1 MTSGTQRVGMALV
14 LCAQPAPLSFCLMEV
29 NVPTSSLPRC
39 PLIPLAFFHIQGF
52 SDLLISLMYLEYF
65 LVRDFVETYTLSPSQ
80 VGQACCSCCDL
91 LNPQI
96 RLGFLLK
103 NLH

>member
-1 MTSGTQRVGMALV
+1 MALV
-14 LCAQPAPLSFCLMEV
+14 FCAQPALPSLCLVEV

-39 PLIPLAFFHIQGF
+39 PLIPLAFFHIQGS
-52 SDLLISLMYLEYF
+52 SDLLTSLMYLEYF

-80 VGQACCSCCDL
+80 VGQTCSCCDL

-96 RLGFLLK
+96 RLGLLLK